1 MIPIRI
7 VYIKYQIFERPPK
20 RDAHFLLW
28 TNNKQTSRIYA
39 RERERKERERRE

>member
-1 MIPIRI
+1 MIPVRI

-28 TNNKQTSRIYA
+28 TSIETAKI
-39 RERERKERERRE
+39 EKKLLIIE